1 VLRLR
6 LSPTDLAHK
15 EAFGAQFENG
25 LQTRLREADEFYS
38 KVIPPSLSSDE
49 KLVMRQAFAGMLWSK
64 QFYYYPVAK
73 WLSDPVLPPDCRQRV
88 AVRNK
93 PWFHLVPIPL
103 M

>member
-64 QFYYYPVAK
+64 QFYYYPVA
-73 WLSDPVLPPDCRQRV
+73 SG
-88 AVRNK
+88 
-93 PWFHLVPIPL
+93 
-103 M
+103 